1 MVQKVRLC
9 KCLLESFKRFK
20 LSRRRIV
27 NWLSAR
33 FTLALSAFNKAFL
46 AQCLVERGFASLERE
61 GELRIMANVL
71 PEIAR

>member
-1 MVQKVRLC
+1 MIQKIRLH

-27 NWLSAR
+27 NRLSAC
-33 FTLALSAFNKAFL
+33 FTLTLGTFNKAFL
-46 AQCLVERGFASLERE
+46 AQCLVERGFSSLERE
-61 GELRIMANVL
+61 GELYIMANVL